1 MFCSLIRAVRPG
13 DKGFVMR
20 ARVPMPSN
28 KDYVVR
34 PQNNIE
40 RTDFSRVSR
49 NDNYFNPV
57 TMHLSLKA
65 KKKLW
70 SRVKKN
76 TKAFFVKKNLSP
88 QPSVPALHFSRN
100 SVLLKE
106 RELAKGVALFCVTRR
121 WLELALFHVT
131 SRRAFTTLFF
141 RGRTWKFLNR
151 LSDGRLSG
159 AKSRRRTKSGG
170 NIRVLEQERS
180 WATHVNRKWICILGQ
195 RFAHIFREF
204 VSSRHLTRQIWWR
217 QGIWTGKS
225 LHFRLT
231 CVIQKRLCLSSLLT
245 LLTILRLC
253 VGLGRF
259 YVEVHYGIV
268 LETLL
273 SLIG

>member
-1 MFCSLIRAVRPG
+1 MLCSLIRAVRPG

-65 KKKLW
+65 KKKTLITC
-70 SRVKKN
+70 KKN

-106 RELAKGVALFCVTRR
+106 RELAKGVALFCVAGR

-141 RGRTWKFLNR
+141 RGRT
-151 LSDGRLSG
+151 
-159 AKSRRRTKSGG
+159 
-170 NIRVLEQERS
+170 
-180 WATHVNRKWICILGQ
+180 
-195 RFAHIFREF
+195 
-204 VSSRHLTRQIWWR
+204 
-217 QGIWTGKS
+217 
-225 LHFRLT
+225 
-231 CVIQKRLCLSSLLT
+231 
-245 LLTILRLC
+245 
-253 VGLGRF
+253 
-259 YVEVHYGIV
+259 
-268 LETLL
+268 
-273 SLIG
+273 